1 VAEITADQVHDLL
14 TGTHEF
20 LASAEAATKARDSL
34 GHLFLDVARQ
44 AKVGLR
50 ELSAVSGLH
59 HSTIRA
65 MLHRAIGPGLPDGW
79 DQPELPIFADLAAGP
94 APAEPRRTGRVQPM
108 PPSAPT
114 ATRPA
119 PVMAL

>member
-79 DQPELPIFADLAAGP
+79 DQPELPIFTDLGQPVTTDTRKAS
-94 APAEPRRTGRVQPM
+94 RVHQM
-108 PPSAPT
+108 PPSAPVT
-114 ATRPA
+114 EREPS
-119 PVMAL
+119 MRL